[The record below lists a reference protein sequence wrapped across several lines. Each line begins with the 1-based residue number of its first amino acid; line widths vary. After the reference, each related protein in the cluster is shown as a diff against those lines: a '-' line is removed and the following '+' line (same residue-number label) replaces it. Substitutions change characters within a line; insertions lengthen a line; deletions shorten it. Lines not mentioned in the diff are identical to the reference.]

1 MNRNTIMKYAHSA
14 VLSLLMVLGACGAD
28 SGNEAAPVEDNSLSG
43 ELDVVGSTTVQPV
56 AEVLAEAFEALEP
69 GVIVFVQGG
78 GSSVGVRSAV
88 DGSADIGMASRE
100 IKLSELQ
107 ENPELRVHTIARD
120 GIAIVAEPGVTV
132 NSLSKEQIR
141 SIFSG
146 EITNW
151 NEIGGENLV
160 ITVVAREEGSGT
172 RAAFEELIMD
182 DALIADN
189 AILQPSNGSVKTT
202 ISITPGAIGFLS
214 FGYLD
219 DQIKP
224 IAVDGILPAEESAA
238 SGSYKIVR
246 PLNMITNGEP
256 HGIAAVFLEFIMS
269 EDGQA
274 IVTCEGYLPVH

>member
-1 MNRNTIMKYAHSA
+1 MHKNVITRFIPFA
-14 VLSLLMVLGACGAD
+14 VLGLLTVLGACGAD
-28 SGNEAAPVEDNSLSG
+28 SGNDAAPVEDTSLSG
-43 ELDVVGSTTVQPV
+43 ELNVVGSTTVQPL

-69 GVIVFVQGG
+69 DVIIIVQGG

-88 DGSADIGMASRE
+88 DGNADIGMASRE

-107 ENPELRVHTIARD
+107 ENPELRIHTVARD
-120 GIAIVAEPGVTV
+120 GIAIVTELGVTV
-132 NSLSKEQIR
+132 DNLSKEQIQG
-141 SIFSG
+141 IFAG

-151 NEIGGENLV
+151 NEVGGENLV

-182 DALIADN
+182 DALIAEN
-189 AILQPSNGSVKTT
+189 AILQPSNGAVRTSISV
-202 ISITPGAIGFLS
+202 IPGAIGFLS

-219 DQIKP
+219 DQTKSL
-224 IAVDGILPAEESAA
+224 AVNGFLPTAEFAA
-238 SGSYKIVR
+238 TGSYEIVR

-256 HGIAAVFLEFIMS
+256 DGIAAVFLEFIMS

-274 IVTCEGYLPVH
+274 IVVSEGYLPVR